1 MITEA
6 FVILAYNAF
15 VAYHSGTTISKKIE
29 SIFIQTTTTGLY
41 FKNPNRQQD
50 FCLNGQRLRSLKQ
63 YSGQKHNK

>member
-41 FKNPNRQQD
+41 FKKP
-50 FCLNGQRLRSLKQ
+50 
-63 YSGQKHNK
+63 